1 MKFHDLKKGMR
12 LRVVEEHPN
21 WGYKKDTI
29 LIIDSDK
36 IIPENEARFS
46 RKYGDRVKITQIK
59 TDILG
64 KEYHHRGYNL
74 TEKAFNECKI
84 VLDYGYQSPLWKVL
98 NGEEIE

>member
-29 LIIDSDK
+29 LVIDSDE
-36 IIPENEARFS
+36 IIPQSEARYV
-46 RKYGDRVKITQIK
+46 RKNGDRILITQIK

-64 KEYHHRGYNL
+64 NTYESRGYRL